1 MNYRR
6 QDIDRGRSSHND
18 LPFFTPERSVIKN
31 VRFYVRNYSLY
42 LDGYSKKM
50 KTATITDFR
59 QKMKEHLNEIQE
71 AQDILVLTGPKKKD
85 FVVLTLETF
94 NAMEETAHLLS
105 TSANTRRL
113 MESIAQDKAKN
124 TTVRKLNL
132 DQQQAKVRI
141 GKKSTK
147 RKTSKQ

>member
-1 MNYRR
+1 
-6 QDIDRGRSSHND
+6 
-18 LPFFTPERSVIKN
+18 
-31 VRFYVRNYSLY
+31 
-42 LDGYSKKM
+42 M

-105 TSANTRRL
+105 TSANTKRL
-113 MESIAQDKAKN
+113 MESIAEDKARN
-124 TTVRKLNL
+124 TTIRKLNL
-132 DQQQAKVRI
+132 EQPKAKPRA
-141 GKKSTK
+141 GKKPAK
-147 RKTSKQ
+147 RKISK